1 MKKNSSILTNLDIT
15 EIFLLE
21 FAIKNNYDWSCD
33 AVYTQD
39 IKVGNKV
46 YTAKKRKDDLNV
58 GNQIKR

>member
-1 MKKNSSILTNLDIT
+1 MKKSSSILTNLDIT

-33 AVYTQD
+33 AVYIND

-46 YTAKKRKDDLNV
+46 YKAKKRKDDLHV